1 MCFSASVSFGAGAVL
16 AVAGVL
22 TLNRVKTSTQ
32 YVFAT
37 IPMFFAIQQF
47 SEGLVWLSLSNP
59 NFSTLEPMAT
69 VTFLIFAQVVWPV
82 WVPLSI
88 VMLEQNAKRKK
99 ILFTLL
105 AMGATLSL
113 YLGYCLMTYPVKA
126 SIVSYHID
134 YSLSFPL
141 AFIWISGLFYFIP
154 TVVSP
159 LISSRKRVPLLGL
172 AILAS
177 YFFTKIFYT
186 NYVISVWC
194 FFAAIISIIVLFIIT
209 EINKT
214 PEVEIEAEYV
224 LPKIT

>member
-16 AVAGVL
+16 AVGGIL
-22 TLNRVKTSTQ
+22 TLNRVKTSSQ

-47 SEGLVWLSLSNP
+47 TEGMVWLSLSNP
-59 NFSTLEPMAT
+59 NFSAWEPGAT
-69 VTFLIFAQVVWPV
+69 ILFLFFAQVVWPV

-88 VMLEQNAKRKK
+88 LLLEQNATRKK
-99 ILFTLL
+99 ILAVLL
-105 AMGATLSL
+105 GMGALLSL
-113 YLGYCLMTYPVKA
+113 YLAYCLITYPVKA
-126 SIVSYHID
+126 QISSYHID

-141 AFIWISGLFYFIP
+141 ALVWLSGLFYFIP
-154 TVVSP
+154 TVISP
-159 LISSRKRVPLLGL
+159 LLSGRKRVPLLGL
-172 AILAS
+172 AIMAS

-209 EINKT
+209 EMNKT
-214 PEVEIEAEYV
+214 PVETMATGI
-224 LPKIT
+224 LPKIV